1 MAPNINEFEN
11 SLKEIKQKIEDLKYI
26 IDYIK
31 HHILDGTVKIYEN
44 YCEILND
51 VIEKYKLNNKELKNY
66 AILKTFFNLKKSNK
80 EIFASN
86 S

>member
-1 MAPNINEFEN
+1 MAPNIKEFEN
-11 SLKEIKQKIEDLKYI
+11 SLHIIKQKIKDLKNI

-31 HHILDGTVKIYEN
+31 HNILDGIMKIYEN

-66 AILKTFFNLKKSNK
+66 G
-80 EIFASN
+80 IFKAFLT
-86 S
+86 